1 MERFFEN
8 LQKAEERINKIDH
21 IIYVTFPLL
30 KDKNILIQSLLGIK
44 EAIVECIN
52 SILQYE
58 YLHKRIELSKD
69 PNQNFELFKKK
80 CSRYYSI
87 EEKEVNLIENLFDL
101 ARSHKKSPME
111 FMKEGKVIILSDNML
126 KKAFTVEDL
135 KIFLKMSKNV
145 IGKTK
150 RIFQKFPHS

>member
-1 MERFFEN
+1 LKICKR
-8 LQKAEERINKIDH
+8 LKIDH

-30 KDKNILIQSLLGIK
+30 KDKNILIQILLGIK